1 MSSVAKAAI
10 TIRLSLKER
19 VRAILFALCN
29 ISGAKIQ
36 KISKKHTDNSK
47 KITSTDKK
55 FLFQWSLFN
64 EFRTF
69 APNKTITHLKMNQP
83 LIIDA
88 HSHLWLKQDTSWNGK
103 PIRSLRNG
111 RSIFL
116 GEEVQMI
123 PPFIIDGRNTA
134 EVFLSNMDYAQ
145 VSAAVVVQEFIDG
158 FQNDYLAEVSRQ
170 YPDRFFVFGMADY
183 LRQETDDGSQE
194 TAEQLLKQGFKGL
207 AIPGHRLMGQPLTS
221 DTMMQMFRLIEREGA
236 LLSITLEDGDR
247 QTGELSEVI
256 AECPRLKIAIGHLGM
271 ANPPQTPCWE
281 NESWRRQISLARN
294 ENVMIETGGITWLY
308 NSEFYPFPSAVRAIR
323 EAADLVGFD
332 RLMWGSDYP
341 RTITAITYRMSY
353 DFLLKTQELTDDEK
367 RLLLGDN
374 ARRFYGFNNLI
385 ELPYIKNMSE

>member
-1 MSSVAKAAI
+1 MLPPI
-10 TIRLSLKER
+10 
-19 VRAILFALCN
+19 
-29 ISGAKIQ
+29 
-36 KISKKHTDNSK
+36 
-47 KITSTDKK
+47 KK
-55 FLFQWSLFN
+55 FYIQLFMFN

-69 APNKTITHLKMNQP
+69 APDKTISYLKMNQP

-183 LRQETDDGSQE
+183 LRQETGDGSQE
-194 TAEQLLKQGFKGL
+194 TAEQLLKRGFKGL

-221 DTMMQMFRLIEREGA
+221 DTMMQMFRLMEREGA
-236 LLSITLEDGDR
+236 LLSITLEDGNR

-323 EAADLVGFD
+323 EAADLVGYD

-353 DFLLKTQELTDDEK
+353 DFLLKTPELTDDEK

-374 ARRFYGFNNLI
+374 ARRFYGFKNLI